1 MEKFIETPVN
11 RRQFLKAVSI
21 SGVGVAVGFS
31 LGASDDAIA
40 HNHDASSVLGNFVK
54 ISKDNTVT
62 VVIKHLDKGQGV
74 TTGLT
79 AIVADELDADWSQM
93 RWEFAPAD
101 KERYKNLYWGAQ
113 GTGGS
118 TSIANSWMQMRQAG
132 AAAKH
137 MLLQAAA
144 KQFDAPS
151 EKLNVNKGV
160 VSYKNKRATFG
171 ELALIAAVEKA
182 PEAPK
187 LKTPEQFTIIGKAI
201 PRIDTKEKT
210 NGTAKYTIDVRLP
223 KMLHAVILHPPRFG
237 AKVKSVDDSQAKKI
251 SGVKKVVQVPAGVAV
266 LADTTWDAIQGRN
279 ALNVSWDE
287 SEAETRGSK
296 ELMQEYKAMVD
307 KAGPIARSEGDVEKA
322 LSEAATKVA
331 LDFEFPF
338 LAHAAMEPLNCAVDF
353 SNGECHIYTG
363 SQSQTMDQGAGAAIL
378 GLPPEK
384 VKIHTQFAGGSFGRR
399 ATPTSDIVVEALTI
413 AKAINGEVPVN
424 LQWTREDDMQGG
436 YYRPMSFHRMQAG
449 LNGKNISGW
458 HHRIV
463 SQSVFRGTPFEGMI
477 QNGLDMTMIEGARG
491 VAYALP
497 DIKVDIQE
505 VHSKIPTLWWRSVGH
520 SFNGYAT
527 EVFVDEVARE
537 AKQDPVAFRLALLKD
552 KPRHAGVLKLAAE
565 KSGWGKK
572 LPKNKAMGVAVH
584 ESFSSYVAQVAEV
597 TVNSDGSYQVDKIVC
612 AVDCGIAVTPDV
624 IKAQMEGGIG
634 FGLGA
639 CMGEEITLTNGS
651 VDQNNFTHYSPM
663 RVHRMPE
670 IDVHIVP
677 SNENPT
683 GVGEP
688 GTPPAGP
695 AVANALRQF
704 LKKPLTEL
712 PWPEKLTLV

>member
-1 MEKFIETPVN
+1 MEKLIEKSIN

-31 LGASDDAIA
+31 VGSGENA
-40 HNHDASSVLGNFVK
+40 HAHDHDSLSVLGNFVK

-101 KERYKNLYWGAQ
+101 QEKYKNLYFGSQ

-118 TSIANSWMQMRQAG
+118 TSIANSWMQLRQAG

-144 KQFDAPS
+144 KQFDVPS
-151 EKLNVNKGV
+151 EKLNVSKGV
-160 VSYKNKRATFG
+160 VSYKNKSATFG
-171 ELALIAAVEKA
+171 ELALLAAVEKA
-182 PEAPK
+182 PADPK
-187 LKTPEQFTIIGKAI
+187 LKSPDQFTIIGKSI
-201 PRIDTKEKT
+201 PRIDSKEKT

-223 KMLHAVILHPPRFG
+223 NMLHAVIQHAPRFG
-237 AKVKSVDDSQAKKI
+237 AKVKSVEDSQAKKI
-251 SGVKKVVQVPAGVAV
+251 AGVKKVVQVPAGVAV

-279 ALNVSWDE
+279 ALKVTWDE
-287 SEAETRGSK
+287 SEAESRGSD
-296 ELMQEYKAMVD
+296 ELMQAYKAVVD
-307 KAGPIARSEGDVEKA
+307 KEGPIARNDGDVQKA
-322 LSEAATKVA
+322 LSEAKTKVV
-331 LDFEFPF
+331 LDFEFPL
-338 LAHAAMEPLNCAVDF
+338 LAHASIEPLNCAIDY

-363 SQSQTMDQGAGAAIL
+363 SQSQTMDQGAGSSVM

-413 AKAINGEVPVN
+413 AKAINGEVPIN

-449 LNGKNISGW
+449 LKGKNISGW

-463 SQSVFRGTPFEGMI
+463 SQSCFRGTPFEGMI
-477 QNGLDMTMIEGARG
+477 QNGLDPTMIEGARG
-491 VAYALP
+491 LAYTIP
-497 DIKVDIQE
+497 NIKVDIQE

-527 EVFVDEVARE
+527 EVFIDEIARK
-537 AKQDPVAFRLALLKD
+537 AQQDPVEFRLALLKD

-565 KSGWGKK
+565 KAGWGKK

-597 TVNSDGSYQVDKIVC
+597 TVNGDGTYQVDKIVC

-624 IKAQMEGGIG
+624 VKAQMEGGIG

-639 CMGEEITLTNGS
+639 CMGEKITLTKGA
-651 VDQNNFTHYSPM
+651 VDQNNYTNYSPM
-663 RVHRMPE
+663 RIHKMPD
-670 IDVHIVP
+670 IDVHIVQ

-695 AVANALRQF
+695 AVANALRKF
-704 LKKPLTEL
+704 LKEPLTVL
-712 PWPEKLTLV
+712 PWGDKLELV